1 MWEAGPMRKREP
13 ASEPANA
20 PVIQLIR
27 GADLTVGERV
37 LHRVLP
43 ACVASA
49 GLHFLLAGGVGLYA
63 WLNPTAEAKAQIQ
76 EVSVAVEQRPEA
88 PESDSLTDPTPS
100 LDETAPQT
108 AIDNAI
114 EANKTVETKV
124 TEEGPAG
131 NPDGKLTNPQEG
143 LLTIGAENPNALN
156 PGADVTGIGKAA
168 IGTGDGGLAISNDSF
183 RARGSSTTRDALA
196 LSTGGTKESQ
206 LAVAKGLAWLAKQQ
220 KRDGSWEF
228 DGSNRSDKVAATGLA
243 LLPFLAAGQ
252 THKAAKG
259 NDYQAT
265 VAAGLTYLLKQ
276 QKSTGGF
283 SNGSYSHGIATVA
296 VCEAFG
302 MTSDKSQLLGPAQKA
317 IDYIQKAQGPNGS
330 WGYTLDAP
338 NDQDTS
344 IVGWQVQAL
353 HSAKMCKDLRVNQTV
368 LTKAMKFLDSVA
380 SGSSKSKYG
389 YNNANS
395 ATPTR
400 TAIGLLC
407 RYYLNGWGPNHPGMR
422 DGVDYLMKSHL
433 PEVKSEYDMYYYY
446 YATQVLHFH
455 EGDAWSK
462 EWNPKMRDFLMGQ
475 QRKEPNRPELD
486 GSWDADKSPWMGPHC
501 GRMGTT
507 CMALLTLEV
516 YYRHLPL
523 YNRGT
528 GGKSDLEG
536 K

>member
-1 MWEAGPMRKREP
+1 MSHP
-13 ASEPANA
+13 ASPEPVGKA

-27 GADLTVGERV
+27 GADLTAGERI

-49 GLHFLLAGGVGLYA
+49 GVHLLLAGGVGLYA
-63 WLNPTAEAKAQIQ
+63 WLNPPVEAKAAIQ
-76 EVSVAVEQRPEA
+76 EVAVAIEERPEP
-88 PESDSLTDPTPS
+88 PEVDDLTNPVPS
-100 LDETAPQT
+100 LDDTAPPT
-108 AIDNAI
+108 ALDDVI
-114 EANKTVETKV
+114 EANRTVQTQLLDD
-124 TEEGPAG
+124 TEPAG
-131 NPDGKLTNPQEG
+131 NPTGNLTTPIDSLLAVGADNP
-143 LLTIGAENPNALN
+143 LALT
-156 PGADVTGIGKAA
+156 PGADLLGTGPGM
-168 IGTGDGGLAISNDSF
+168 IGTGQNGLAITNDSF

-196 LSTGGTKESQ
+196 LGTGGSKDSQ

-228 DGSNRSDKVAATGLA
+228 DGTNKSDTVAATGLA

-252 THKAAKG
+252 THKPGKG

-265 VAAGLTYLLKQ
+265 AAAAINYLLKQ
-276 QKSTGGF
+276 QKPNGGF
-283 SNGSYSHGIATVA
+283 STNAYSHGIASVA
-296 VCEAFG
+296 ICEAFG
-302 MTSDKSQLLGPAQKA
+302 MTSDKANLLRPAQAA
-317 IDYIQKAQGPNGS
+317 IDYIQRAQGPMGS
-330 WGYTLDAP
+330 WGYSLDAP
-338 NDQDTS
+338 SDNDTS

-353 HSAKMCKDLRVNQTV
+353 HSAKMCRDLKVNQSV
-368 LTKAMKFLDSVA
+368 LNKAMKFLDSVA
-380 SGSSKSKYG
+380 SGPSKSKYG
-389 YNNANS
+389 YTNANTP
-395 ATPTR
+395 TPTR

-422 DGVDYLMKSHL
+422 DGVEYLLASHL
-433 PEVKSEYDMYYYY
+433 PEPKSEYDMYYYY

-462 EWNPKMRDFLMGQ
+462 EWNPRMRDFLVER
-475 QRKEPNRPELD
+475 QRKEPNRPALD
-486 GSWDADKSPWMGPHC
+486 GSWDADTGRWIGPHC
-501 GRMGTT
+501 GRLGTT
-507 CMALLTLEV
+507 CTALLTLEV